1 MNIMNNVRN
10 IKWCRGTTLIEAL
23 VAAVI
28 IGIGLLGIASLQ
40 MKALQ
45 ASSEAEYRAKATD
58 IAWALADRMRS
69 NLGAQTDDG
78 YDYVSTAPLT
88 TCPSAPNNV
97 CAMAPGASDA
107 SGVVSCTPAQMAA
120 FDLYELRCAA
130 DIGVKRVLPA
140 GALTVTCN
148 DADTTNSDPCDPT
161 SEISITISWAT
172 REDVL
177 DSGAKTDSIVMSV
190 TPGGDPGY

>member
-23 VAAVI
+23 VAAVV
-28 IGIGLLGIASLQ
+28 IGVGLLGIASLQ

-69 NLGAQTDDG
+69 NLPAQNNTG
-78 YDYVSTAPLT
+78 YDYLSTSPLSVCSGPPT
-88 TCPSAPNNV
+88 AV
-97 CAMAPGASDA
+97 CAAAAG
-107 SGVVSCTPAQMAA
+107 SGSANGVTSCTPTQMAA
-120 FDLYELRCAA
+120 YDLYDLRCSQ
-130 DIGVKRVLPA
+130 DIGVKSVLPG

-148 DADTTNSDPCDPT
+148 DADTSNSDPCDPT
-161 SEISITISWAT
+161 SEIIITISWVT
-172 REDVL
+172 RDTVL
-177 DSGAKTDSIVMSV
+177 NSGASTDSIVMGV
-190 TPGGDPGY
+190 NPGADPGY